1 MDERLAE
8 YAPASGS
15 VTVFTTSWCGYCRRL
30 RSQLDRDQVTYLE
43 VDIEESPEAA
53 DIVMMV
59 NDGNRTVPT
68 VLFPDGS
75 TSTNPSSYEVM
86 ARLGR

>member
-1 MDERLAE
+1 MDDRLAE

-43 VDIEESPEAA
+43 VDIEEAPEAA
-53 DIVMMV
+53 DIVMAV